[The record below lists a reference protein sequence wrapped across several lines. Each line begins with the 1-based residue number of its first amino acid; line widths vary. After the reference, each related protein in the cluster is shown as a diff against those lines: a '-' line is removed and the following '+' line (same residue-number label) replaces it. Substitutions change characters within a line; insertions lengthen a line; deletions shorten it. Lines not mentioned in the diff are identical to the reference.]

1 MTFNNLTLYTTSAVL
16 ILDTDGNRVIAKYYQ
31 PPHAANFLSTAT
43 PAQQNAVAA
52 TTPQLSAKNPLATL
66 KEQRAF
72 EKAIYDKTKRA
83 TGDIIL
89 YDSHLV
95 LFKTSLDVIF
105 YVVGPAAENEL
116 MLSGL
121 LGAFYDATSMLV
133 RHQVEKRAI
142 LENLDLVTLAL
153 DETVDDGIILET
165 DSTTI
170 ASRVSRPRP
179 DVNEIQINEQSKC
192 IPRRMLRQHNA
203 RTLTS
208 FVFFFFFQLCTSP
221 YSHHERILEPQ
232 GASRPE
238 NLARRSLIV
247 HACHLISSIVL
258 PHSGPPDC
266 DMSILLTCTLE
277 TQFYPGVQRH
287 LILVWARNSCQESL
301 SSYLER

>member
-31 PPHAANFLSTAT
+31 PPHAANFLATAT

-52 TTPQLSAKNPLATL
+52 TTPQLSTKNPLSTL

-72 EKAIYDKTKRA
+72 EKAIFDKTKRA
-83 TGDIIL
+83 TGDIVL

-95 LFKTSLDVIF
+95 LFKASLDVIF

-116 MLSGL
+116 MLSGVL
-121 LGAFYDATSMLV
+121 SAFYDATSMLV

-179 DVNEIQINEQSKC
+179 DVNEIQINEQSKFAL
-192 IPRRMLRQHNA
+192 PAWL
-203 RTLTS
+203 
-208 FVFFFFFQLCTSP
+208 
-221 YSHHERILEPQ
+221 
-232 GASRPE
+232 
-238 NLARRSLIV
+238 LATAKIAYRN
-247 HACHLISSIVL
+247 
-258 PHSGPPDC
+258 
-266 DMSILLTCTLE
+266 TLE
-277 TQFYPGVQRH
+277 MRRVPRPRH
-287 LILVWARNSCQESL
+287 LLGACEKSNH
-301 SSYLER
+301 

>member
-1 MTFNNLTLYTTSAVL
+1 MHACAGNQRSSHRSALQSLHQRREREAVRCSTRRSQPLTNLFLPHLVVTVPLGLGFRKRAAANCIGRMTFNNLTLYTTTAVL

-31 PPHAANFLSTAT
+31 PPHAANFLATAT

-72 EKAIYDKTKRA
+72 EKAIFDKTKRA

-95 LFKTSLDVIF
+95 LFKASLDVIF
-105 YVVGPAAENEL
+105 YVVGPAVENEL

-121 LGAFYDATSMLV
+121 LSAFYDATSMLV

-179 DVNEIQINEQSKC
+179 DVNEIQINEQSK
-192 IPRRMLRQHNA
+192 
-203 RTLTS
+203 
-208 FVFFFFFQLCTSP
+208 
-221 YSHHERILEPQ
+221 YSAVQILI
-232 GASRPE
+232 GRFA
-238 NLARRSLIV
+238 LSL
-247 HACHLISSIVL
+247 
-258 PHSGPPDC
+258 
-266 DMSILLTCTLE
+266 
-277 TQFYPGVQRH
+277 
-287 LILVWARNSCQESL
+287 
-301 SSYLER
+301 

>member
-1 MTFNNLTLYTTSAVL
+1 MDSTCLTLHCNQERQGLRKATLVLTFWTLAIFQSSSLSSRLHLVADPAAVPSRMTFKNLTLYTTSAVL
-16 ILDTDGNRVIAKYYQ
+16 ILDTDGNRVMAKYYQ

-43 PAQQNAVAA
+43 AAQQNAVAA
-52 TTPQLSAKNPLATL
+52 TTPQLSAKNPLSTL

-72 EKAIYDKTKRA
+72 EKAIFDKTKRA

-89 YDSHLV
+89 YDSQLV
-95 LFKTSLDVIF
+95 LFKASLDVIF

-179 DVNEIQINEQSKC
+179 DVNEIQINEQSEFKRKC
-192 IPRRMLRQHNA
+192 QYLDRISLACLSRVKRFLRQLPPLSL
-203 RTLTS
+203 TLTCSS
-208 FVFFFFFQLCTSP
+208 F
-221 YSHHERILEPQ
+221 
-232 GASRPE
+232 A
-238 NLARRSLIV
+238 
-247 HACHLISSIVL
+247 
-258 PHSGPPDC
+258 
-266 DMSILLTCTLE
+266 LLLLL
-277 TQFYPGVQRH
+277 QP
-287 LILVWARNSCQESL
+287 S
-301 SSYLER
+301 

>member
-1 MTFNNLTLYTTSAVL
+1 MTFNNLTLYSTSAVL

-31 PPHAANFLSTAT
+31 PPHAASFLSTAT
-43 PAQQNAVAA
+43 PAQQNAVAS
-52 TTPQLSAKNPLATL
+52 TTPQLSAKNPLSTL
-66 KEQRAF
+66 KDQRAF
-72 EKAIYDKTKRA
+72 EKAIFDKTKRA

-95 LFKTSLDVIF
+95 LFKASLDVIF

-121 LGAFYDATSMLV
+121 LSAFYDATSMLV

-179 DVNEIQINEQSKC
+179 DVNEIQINEQSKLFT
-192 IPRRMLRQHNA
+192 PSLRQGGSCRLQQSIGA
-203 RTLTS
+203 DGGAFVCRGAQGILSSLFRSLTS
-208 FVFFFFFQLCTSP
+208 FHPLLS
-221 YSHHERILEPQ
+221 I
-232 GASRPE
+232 SRAML
-238 NLARRSLIV
+238 N
-247 HACHLISSIVL
+247 
-258 PHSGPPDC
+258 
-266 DMSILLTCTLE
+266 
-277 TQFYPGVQRH
+277 
-287 LILVWARNSCQESL
+287 
-301 SSYLER
+301 

>member
-1 MTFNNLTLYTTSAVL
+1 MSWNSEGKLRETLKPASGDQHVLVVDTALPPSHLYAFINVSIAVLKMTFNNLTLYTTSAVL

-43 PAQQNAVAA
+43 PAQQNAVAS

-66 KEQRAF
+66 KDQRAF
-72 EKAIYDKTKRA
+72 EKAIFDKTKRA

-95 LFKTSLDVIF
+95 LFKASLDVIF

-121 LGAFYDATSMLV
+121 LSAFYDATSMLV

-179 DVNEIQINEQSKC
+179 DVNELQINEQSK
-192 IPRRMLRQHNA
+192 LHG
-203 RTLTS
+203 
-208 FVFFFFFQLCTSP
+208 
-221 YSHHERILEPQ
+221 LEPAY
-232 GASRPE
+232 GRA
-238 NLARRSLIV
+238 
-247 HACHLISSIVL
+247 L
-258 PHSGPPDC
+258 P
-266 DMSILLTCTLE
+266 
-277 TQFYPGVQRH
+277 FAVRH
-287 LILVWARNSCQESL
+287 LSQHISCSFPVADASMSL
-301 SSYLER
+301 LYIRLLPLCSTRQPS

>member
-1 MTFNNLTLYTTSAVL
+1 MSNLTLYTTTAVL
-16 ILDTDGNRVIAKYYQ
+16 VLDSDGNRIISKYYQ
-31 PPHAANFLSTAT
+31 PPHAASFLSSAT

-52 TTPQLSAKNPLATL
+52 STPQLSTKNPFPTL

-72 EKAIYDKTKRA
+72 EKAIFEKTRRA
-83 TGDIIL
+83 TGDIVL

-95 LFKTSLDVIF
+95 LFKASLDVIF

-121 LGAFYDATSMLV
+121 LNSFYDATSMLV

-179 DVNEIQINEQSKC
+179 DVNEIQINEQTIMS
-192 IPRRMLRQHNA
+192 A
-203 RTLTS
+203 
-208 FVFFFFFQLCTSP
+208 
-221 YSHHERILEPQ
+221 YSSLKERVAQRILQ
-232 GASRPE
+232 GS
-238 NLARRSLIV
+238 
-247 HACHLISSIVL
+247 
-258 PHSGPPDC
+258 
-266 DMSILLTCTLE
+266 M
-277 TQFYPGVQRH
+277 
-287 LILVWARNSCQESL
+287 
-301 SSYLER
+301 

>member
-1 MTFNNLTLYTTSAVL
+1 MSWNERSSHESGKLKATNTFELDSSCSPLRPPDIVASFPISSWLLADLAKMTFNNLTLYTTSAVL

-31 PPHAANFLSTAT
+31 PPHAASFLSTAT

-52 TTPQLSAKNPLATL
+52 TTPQLSAKNPLSTL

-72 EKAIYDKTKRA
+72 EKAIFDKTKRA

-95 LFKTSLDVIF
+95 LFKSSLDVIF

-121 LGAFYDATSMLV
+121 LSAFYDATSMLV

-179 DVNEIQINEQSKC
+179 DVNEIQINEQSKFHVA
-192 IPRRMLRQHNA
+192 RSLRQSK
-203 RTLTS
+203 L
-208 FVFFFFFQLCTSP
+208 
-221 YSHHERILEPQ
+221 
-232 GASRPE
+232 
-238 NLARRSLIV
+238 
-247 HACHLISSIVL
+247 
-258 PHSGPPDC
+258 
-266 DMSILLTCTLE
+266 MLLTRL
-277 TQFYPGVQRH
+277 FR
-287 LILVWARNSCQESL
+287 L
-301 SSYLER
+301 SPFRFDCVLQLS

>member
-31 PPHAANFLSTAT
+31 PPHAANFVSTAT

-52 TTPQLSAKNPLATL
+52 TTPQLSAKNPLTTL

-72 EKAIYDKTKRA
+72 EKAIFDKTKRA

-95 LFKTSLDVIF
+95 LFKASLDVIF

-121 LGAFYDATSMLV
+121 LSAFYDATSMLV

-179 DVNEIQINEQSKC
+179 DVNEIQINEQSK
-192 IPRRMLRQHNA
+192 LRPKL
-203 RTLTS
+203 RLGRGTLTLTHPS
-208 FVFFFFFQLCTSP
+208 ARLTLAIMSA
-221 YSHHERILEPQ
+221 YSSLKERVAQRILQ
-232 GASRPE
+232 GG
-238 NLARRSLIV
+238 L
-247 HACHLISSIVL
+247 
-258 PHSGPPDC
+258 
-266 DMSILLTCTLE
+266 
-277 TQFYPGVQRH
+277 
-287 LILVWARNSCQESL
+287 
-301 SSYLER
+301 

>member
-31 PPHAANFLSTAT
+31 PPHAASFLATAT

-52 TTPQLSAKNPLATL
+52 TTPQLSTKNPLSTL

-72 EKAIYDKTKRA
+72 EKAIFDKTKRA
-83 TGDIIL
+83 TGDIVL
-89 YDSHLV
+89 YDSHLI
-95 LFKTSLDVIF
+95 LFKASLDVIF

-116 MLSGL
+116 MLSGVL
-121 LGAFYDATSMLV
+121 SAFYDATSMLV

-179 DVNEIQINEQSKC
+179 DVNEIQINEQSKFIFPAWLPRDVKAWSIAIASKLQDVVPARGSAHARRAIADTLRSLDC
-192 IPRRMLRQHNA
+192 IAAIMSA
-203 RTLTS
+203 
-208 FVFFFFFQLCTSP
+208 
-221 YSHHERILEPQ
+221 YSSLKERVAQRILQ
-232 GASRPE
+232 GG
-238 NLARRSLIV
+238 L
-247 HACHLISSIVL
+247 
-258 PHSGPPDC
+258 
-266 DMSILLTCTLE
+266 
-277 TQFYPGVQRH
+277 
-287 LILVWARNSCQESL
+287 
-301 SSYLER
+301 

>member
-1 MTFNNLTLYTTSAVL
+1 MTFKNLTLYTTSAVL
-16 ILDTDGNRVIAKYYQ
+16 ILDTDGNRVMAKYYQ

-43 PAQQNAVAA
+43 AAQQNAVAA

-72 EKAIYDKTKRA
+72 EKAIFDKTKRA

-89 YDSHLV
+89 YDSQLV
-95 LFKTSLDVIF
+95 LFKASLDVIF

-121 LGAFYDATSMLV
+121 LSAFYDATSMLV
-133 RHQVEKRAI
+133 RHQLEKRAI

-179 DVNEIQINEQSKC
+179 DVNEIQINEQSEFKRKC
-192 IPRRMLRQHNA
+192 QYLARISLACPVQGQAVPSTATTIVIDADMLI
-203 RTLTS
+203 
-208 FVFFFFFQLCTSP
+208 LCASSSP
-221 YSHHERILEPQ
+221 TAIMSAYSSLKERVAHRILQ
-232 GASRPE
+232 GG
-238 NLARRSLIV
+238 L
-247 HACHLISSIVL
+247 
-258 PHSGPPDC
+258 
-266 DMSILLTCTLE
+266 
-277 TQFYPGVQRH
+277 
-287 LILVWARNSCQESL
+287 
-301 SSYLER
+301 